1 MGDTGWEDPF
11 RTPSPDYDG
20 DDGEL
25 DTHEL
30 PAGNL
35 MQQLDLGSRKE
46 NVNFTETPFTIA
58 ARRARYG
65 DSNSKNGARK
75 EDTSSSTEPSSS
87 NNPTS
92 RTRTLPASAK
102 PPVPTSSTAT
112 FSRTQTLPPRTNVQ
126 PKANGSKK
134 KDEVVEEPE
143 VKVVK
148 RVRNSGWYDP
158 LGNPIPKDP
167 PRKKQL
173 MDKLSDLTTAQEKR
187 KQRNQKAAAT
197 RARNKALKAA
207 QAAWKDREDDMK
219 FGMLPAGAEPNDD
232 YPILQGFEK
241 MKDLPVKDPKGKGKG
256 RGKNGKNDKNDDAKP
271 TARIGAEMLHMIIS
285 GVPESSKKDEMKA
298 EENGDFPEQ
307 KEKGEALSPSE
318 LRKKQRVMNL
328 DEILQVHAKKTA
340 EMFRDTRE
348 PEVSRMAR
356 KDVIDLT
363 GEGDKSNGKSQTIA
377 TPLDDEVIS
386 LDQPSTITHLSSST
400 MRNIEQAG
408 NSSSEVLPSSSPL
421 DQYSKKPVILLEPRP
436 KRAGEHFTH
445 IDDVGLLE
453 KEAGRVA
460 NHGHTSGSKSTYPRI
475 RVDGTSPGEAH
486 QEQLQTPQSSS
497 TYRQNSIRVLA
508 KPAPHSSVF
517 PDNDLPIEGMKR
529 SPSPA
534 ISIDGME
541 KEDWSTITSRPGAG
555 PAKKKARKSNI
566 FEDPTYANRFR
577 KPINMFPSRS
587 TTYNYADT
595 QKITDHL
602 RTSTTYPS
610 LNDHLVST
618 KSYNGG
624 NTKVKLFTPSKP
636 DEDQADSGRG
646 ILSGKTIK
654 GNQYG
659 SSVKEG
665 DPSITSRYNGT
676 DRTHQD
682 ANLNTIIPSV
692 LNGISRSVT
701 THGAGSSYFSARYD
715 QPQHIPQ
722 PFNRYRSNGTSSKIP
737 NGDGS
742 HQLVNRFS
750 TDRIDRPQYNHNGN
764 YPHQIHANQFSRPQA
779 PSIGHQRSQTHSN
792 GYHPPQ
798 VDVNRNQT
806 HSNGYHQAQVG
817 SDIFYSSYLANH
829 VSYPLKNTNIHSH
842 HATEEQEEED
852 WTKAWSRAAQQK
864 SRSQQGLQLH

>member
-65 DSNSKNGARK
+65 DINSKNGTRK
-75 EDTSSSTEPSSS
+75 EARSSSTKPSSS
-87 NNPTS
+87 NNPPS

-102 PPVPTSSTAT
+102 PPVPASSTAT
-112 FSRTQTLPPRTNVQ
+112 SSRTQTLPPRTNDQ
-126 PKANGSKK
+126 RKATNSKK
-134 KDEVVEEPE
+134 RDEVVEEPE
-143 VKVVK
+143 VKIVK

-173 MDKLSDLTTAQEKR
+173 MDKLSDLTTAEEKR

-207 QAAWKDREDDMK
+207 QAAWKNQEDEMK
-219 FGMLPAGAEPNDD
+219 FGMLPAGAEPNED

-256 RGKNGKNDKNDDAKP
+256 RGKNGKNDDAKP

-285 GVPESSKKDEMKA
+285 GVPESSKKDEMKS
-298 EENGDFPEQ
+298 EENSDFPEQ
-307 KEKGEALSPSE
+307 KEKGEALSPSD

-328 DEILQVHAKKTA
+328 DEIIEVHAKKTA
-340 EMFRDTRE
+340 EMFRNTRK

-363 GEGDKSNGKSQTIA
+363 GEGHKSNGKSQTIA
-377 TPLDDEVIS
+377 TPLEDEVIS
-386 LDQPSTITHLSSST
+386 LDQPSTITHLSST
-400 MRNIEQAG
+400 AMRDIEQAG
-408 NSSSEVLPSSSPL
+408 NSSSEVIPSSSPL
-421 DQYSKKPVILLEPRP
+421 DQYSKRPVGLLEPRS

-453 KEAGRVA
+453 KEAGRKA
-460 NHGHTSGSKSTYPRI
+460 NYGHTSGSKSTYPRT
-475 RVDGTSPGEAH
+475 RVDETSPAEVH

-497 TYRQNSIRVLA
+497 TYRQNSNRVLA
-508 KPAPHSSVF
+508 KPAPHSCVF
-517 PDNDLPIEGMKR
+517 PDNDHLIEGMKR
-529 SPSPA
+529 SPSPSL
-534 ISIDGME
+534 SIDGMKE
-541 KEDWSTITSRPGAG
+541 EDWSTITSRPRIG

-566 FEDPTYANRFR
+566 FEDPTYANKSR
-577 KPINMFPSRS
+577 KSINMFPSRS
-587 TTYNYADT
+587 TTYNYTDNH
-595 QKITDHL
+595 KITDHL

-636 DEDQADSGRG
+636 DEDQPDSTRG
-646 ILSGKTIK
+646 ILSGKTMK

-659 SSVKEG
+659 SPVKER
-665 DPSITSRYNGT
+665 DPSITSRYNGN
-676 DRTHQD
+676 DRIHQD
-682 ANLNTIIPSV
+682 SNLNRIIPSV
-692 LNGISRSVT
+692 SSGISRSVT
-701 THGAGSSYFSARYD
+701 THGAGSSYASAIYD
-715 QPQHIPQ
+715 QRQQIPQ
-722 PFNRYRSNGTSSKIP
+722 PFNQYRSNGTSSKSSY
-737 NGDGS
+737 GDGS
-742 HQLVNRFS
+742 HQLVNRIS

-764 YPHQIHANQFSRPQA
+764 YPHQIHTNHFPRPQA
-779 PSIGHQRSQTHSN
+779 QSNGHQRSQTHSN
-792 GYHPPQ
+792 GYHPPPQ

-806 HSNGYHQAQVG
+806 HSKGYHQAQVE
-817 SDIFYSSYLANH
+817 SDSFDSSYLANH
-829 VSYPLKNTNIHSH
+829 VSYPLKNTDLHSQ
-842 HATEEQEEED
+842 HAIEEQEEED

-864 SRSQQGLQLH
+864 SRGQQALQLH